1 MAAKPFSRRRFL
13 GSMGG
18 VFALAC
24 LPSRVLAE
32 NSDDILLRAV
42 VMSDIHIPDNPGSV
56 ELQRFR
62 TALDLMYG
70 WSERQRYPNFDAL
83 VVAGDMTDHGSRE
96 EMTLFKETMDEKIR
110 PGTQKL
116 LCMGNHEFYHD
127 CPSREAAHEEWKQM
141 LGVEDN
147 AHYVVNGFHFIALSP
162 ELGSGRPGNFGYN
175 GDYLYKID
183 WLREQLEQA
192 KADDPQKPIFLFQH
206 YHVTGTVYGSS
217 KEERWGVNDL
227 RELLDRYPTVIDFS
241 GHSHYPINDPR
252 SAWQGN
258 FTAFGTGTLSYFEME
273 GGRYNK
279 FPPGHDI
286 AAQCYVVEVHRDN
299 SVAVRPFDII
309 SKDFFDIAYLVAEP
323 GNIDRYLYTDK
334 RYDLAPRPY
343 WKPGTEVRT
352 ENPNCFG
359 ATLTFP
365 QGCDKTVVHSYRV
378 DLTDETGSETEALP
392 PVYAWSEYYFQ
403 PIPDPMRI
411 TLDTLEP
418 SRKYRAEITAIN
430 PFGKESS
437 AKISAR
443 IETPK
448 DEEDHTDR
456 EAAKPM
462 ANILSVEFQDG
473 AVVNRACGLDGFAG
487 RGVETIGQ
495 PAFVRDEERG
505 GFVGR
510 FNGQGDYL
518 RFRYSNADLRRMRRQ
533 ITMAVRFRFDA
544 WGDHNRSIF
553 SGTEGGASSIELN
566 AEKKRLEFWL
576 SIDGKYTILDTP
588 CEPDSWHTCFGVCDG
603 KDVVLYLDGKEVGRQ
618 ACTGVLTYPA
628 KEEAMAY
635 CVAAEV
641 NAKGDGIRFMEG
653 AISFARLYNWALT
666 PEQVAALSAE

>member
-1 MAAKPFSRRRFL
+1 MTAKPFSRRHFL
-13 GSMGG
+13 GGMGG

-24 LPSRVLAE
+24 LPSRLLAE

-42 VMSDIHIPDNPGSV
+42 VMSDVHFSDNPASAEV
-56 ELQRFR
+56 ERLNRV
-62 TALDLMYG
+62 LDLMYS
-70 WSERQRYPNFDAL
+70 WSEKQSYPNFDAL
-83 VVAGDMTDHGSRE
+83 VVAGDMTNHGSQE
-96 EMTLFKETMDEKIR
+96 EMTLFKQTMDGKIR

-127 CPSREAAHEEWKQM
+127 SASPEATHEGWKEM
-141 LGVEDN
+141 FGVEDN
-147 AHYVVNGFHFIALSP
+147 AHYIVNGFHFIALSP
-162 ELGSGRPGNFGYN
+162 EKGTCRD

-192 KADDPQKPIFLFQH
+192 KADDPQKPIFLFHH
-206 YHVTGTVYGSS
+206 YHLTETVYGSLNGDC
-217 KEERWGVNDL
+217 WGINDL
-227 RELLDRYPTVIDFS
+227 RELLDQYPTVIDFS

-252 SAWQGN
+252 SVWQGN

-273 GGRYNK
+273 GGHYNK
-279 FPPGHDI
+279 FPPGYNI

-309 SKDFFDIAYLVAEP
+309 SKDFFDVAYLVAEP

-352 ENPNCFG
+352 ENPSCFG
-359 ATLTFP
+359 VTLTFR
-365 QGCDKTVVHSYRV
+365 QGCDKTIVHSYRV
-378 DLTDETGSETEALP
+378 DLTDETGPEAETLP
-392 PVYAWSEYYFQ
+392 PIYAWSEYYFQ

-418 SRKYRAEITAIN
+418 SRRYRAEITAIN

-437 AKISAR
+437 AKISAQ
-443 IETPK
+443 IETAK

-456 EAAKPM
+456 ETIKPA
-462 ANILSVEFQDG
+462 ANILSIEFEDG
-473 AVVNRACGLDGFAG
+473 TVVNRAHGLESFAG
-487 RGVETIGQ
+487 RAVETLGR
-495 PAFVRDEERG
+495 PVFVRDDELG

-518 RFRYSNADLRRMRRQ
+518 RFRYNKDDLRRMRRRF
-533 ITMAVRFRFDA
+533 TMAVRFRFDA
-544 WGDHNRSIF
+544 WGDHNRSVF

-576 SIDGKYTILDTP
+576 SINGKYTILDTP
-588 CEPDSWHTCFGVCDG
+588 CEPGLWHTCFGVYDG
-603 KDVVLYLDGKEVGRQ
+603 KDVVLYLDGKEAARQ
-618 ACTGVLTYPA
+618 ACAGNLTYPA
-628 KEEAMAY
+628 KEESMAY

-641 NAKGDGIRFMEG
+641 NAKGDGESFMGG
-653 AISFARLYNWALT
+653 AIGFARLYNWALT